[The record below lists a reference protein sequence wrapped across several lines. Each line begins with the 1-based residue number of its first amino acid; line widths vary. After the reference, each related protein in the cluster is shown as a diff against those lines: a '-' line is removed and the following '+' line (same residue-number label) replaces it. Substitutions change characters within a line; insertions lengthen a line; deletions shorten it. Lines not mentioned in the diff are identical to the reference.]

1 MSYSSVS
8 SGLVLVNNAASG
20 PVSQV
25 ITPLKIRELLMT
37 PDDQYEIAR
46 RVHETCEASTWRHG
60 NCPCC
65 RNEKESRI
73 AVEVS
78 ESENKPTSLIDI
90 LKLPIEEVE
99 KMSKPDEVSEKQEL
113 VQEKTRDKYLSM
125 WRKKKGKKTQ
135 KSEVA

>member
-46 RVHETCEASTWRHG
+46 RVHEACETSAWRHG

-65 RNEKESRI
+65 RNEQESRI
-73 AVEVS
+73 AAEVS

-99 KMSKPDEVSEKQEL
+99 KMSKPDEVSEKQEI

-135 KSEVA
+135 KTEVA